1 MDPGEIKRLIETGIP
16 GCQAE
21 VEGDGTHFT
30 ARVISDRFAGKSLL
44 QQHRIV
50 YQALGERMGTAIHA
64 LSIQTYTPEHWDR
77 QRDLGSV

>member
-1 MDPGEIKRLIETGIP
+1 MDTGEIKRLIEAGIP
-16 GCQAE
+16 GSRAD

-30 ARVISDRFAGKSLL
+30 ARVISDQFAGMSLL

-50 YQALGERMGTAIHA
+50 YQTLGDRMGTAIHA
-64 LSIQTYTPEHWDR
+64 LSIQTYTLEHWDR

>member
-1 MDPGEIKRLIETGIP
+1 MEPGEIKRLIEAGIP

-50 YQALGERMGTAIHA
+50 YQALGDRMGTAIHA
-64 LSIQTYTPEHWDR
+64 LSIQTRTPEQWAR
-77 QRDLGSV
+77 QRDLRIV